1 MRAIASSFV
10 IAGLVFS
17 VGKADL
23 SAKPPRPNL
32 IWIMADDMGWGE
44 PGLYP
49 STSPHGRISTPHLDA
64 FGSGGVVFNHAYAGY
79 TVCAPSRTTLMTGF
93 HSGHF
98 HREKLAG
105 TTIPADQKILTTAEM
120 LQKAG
125 YATAS
130 IGKVAPLA
138 SPLMQG
144 FDTFIG
150 QISQGY
156 CHK

>member
-1 MRAIASSFV
+1 VSFALS
-10 IAGLVFS
+10 IAGLH
-17 VGKADL
+17 
-23 SAKPPRPNL
+23 RQ
-32 IWIMADDMGWGE
+32 GWGE

-49 STSPHGRISTPHLDA
+49 STSPHGSISTPHLDK
-64 FGSGGVVFNHAYAGY
+64 FGRSGLVFTNAYAGY

-98 HREKLAG
+98 KRQGLLG
-105 TTIPADQKILTTAEM
+105 TNIPADQKILTTAEM
-120 LQKAG
+120 LKKAG

-138 SPLMQG
+138 SPLTQG
-144 FDTFIG
+144 FDTFLG
-150 QISQGY
+150 QVNQGF